1 MGQEASGKIY
11 SDSKKILNN
20 CHIVMPFSELPSKK
34 NRPETERQKLVV
46 SGKDFAENRENRRR
60 REAKKIADRQLKL
73 KRGHGLAG

>member
-46 SGKDFAENRENRRR
+46 SGKDFAENREN
-60 REAKKIADRQLKL
+60 
-73 KRGHGLAG
+73 